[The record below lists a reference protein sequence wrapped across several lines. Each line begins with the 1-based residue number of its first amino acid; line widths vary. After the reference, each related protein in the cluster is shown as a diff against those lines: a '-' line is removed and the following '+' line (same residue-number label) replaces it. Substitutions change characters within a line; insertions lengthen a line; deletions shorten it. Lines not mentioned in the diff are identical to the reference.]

1 MHLDLSLVLSVGIQ
15 ILVCCS
21 SIYIIIFQ
29 IPVKPTL
36 CNLLLILYQKMPFK
50 NFNTLNVIYNNKTC
64 QWQKNSNTKQQNYS
78 FLYLFVFHPRALR
91 TFFPHLFVSGLVFLQ
106 HAAKLNSVFF
116 PHWSVGRL
124 VGWSTGQ
131 LVSWS
136 VGHLVSWSLSQ
147 LVGWGFSQMV
157 SRSVGQSV
165 DWLVGQLVNWL
176 NRRLGG

>member
-78 FLYLFVFHPRALR
+78 FLYLFVLLTIVLLPKFVN
-91 TFFPHLFVSGLVFLQ
+91 TFIKCVIYIYVNGLICFFFNNNNNNIQVGTQKKTIKSNNLSIWYQ
-106 HAAKLNSVFF
+106 SKL
-116 PHWSVGRL
+116 L
-124 VGWSTGQ
+124 LKT
-131 LVSWS
+131 
-136 VGHLVSWSLSQ
+136 
-147 LVGWGFSQMV
+147 
-157 SRSVGQSV
+157 
-165 DWLVGQLVNWL
+165 
-176 NRRLGG
+176 

>member
-78 FLYLFVFHPRALR
+78 FLYLFVLLTIVLLPKFVN
-91 TFFPHLFVSGLVFLQ
+91 TFIKCVIYIYVNGLICFFFNNNNNNIQVGTQKTTIKSNNLSIWYQ
-106 HAAKLNSVFF
+106 SKL
-116 PHWSVGRL
+116 L
-124 VGWSTGQ
+124 LKT
-131 LVSWS
+131 
-136 VGHLVSWSLSQ
+136 
-147 LVGWGFSQMV
+147 
-157 SRSVGQSV
+157 
-165 DWLVGQLVNWL
+165 
-176 NRRLGG
+176 

>member
-36 CNLLLILYQKMPFK
+36 CNLLLILSQKMLFK

-78 FLYLFVFHPRALR
+78 FLYLFVLLTIVLLPKFVN
-91 TFFPHLFVSGLVFLQ
+91 TFIKCVIYIYVYGLICFFFNNNNNNIQVDTQKKTIIKVITCRYDIKVNCFWRLNILYSKKKVFISMFYRIIIRC
-106 HAAKLNSVFF
+106 AS
-116 PHWSVGRL
+116 
-124 VGWSTGQ
+124 
-131 LVSWS
+131 
-136 VGHLVSWSLSQ
+136 SLYTI
-147 LVGWGFSQMV
+147 
-157 SRSVGQSV
+157 
-165 DWLVGQLVNWL
+165 D
-176 NRRLGG
+176 RRQ